1 MDDAAKDMIKDLKA
15 PSDLEFICQDLK
27 VCGRREFQELLKLRY
42 KYVVSIE
49 RKKQAIKDAKK
60 AEEEANKPE
69 MTQEELEAMV
79 DKELDETIKRVEKEK
94 KKALKKERIKDQKQD
109 IRKKM
114 SVIAASSMNNDED
127 LILDAKTWDKLKSI
141 EDAEDIQK
149 YLPKRLDDSDDEE
162 NMDPTERKYRFL
174 NDGAM
179 EKPDQDIEVSSDDI
193 SEDEAVTRVDRM
205 A

>member
-1 MDDAAKDMIKDLKA
+1 
-15 PSDLEFICQDLK
+15 
-27 VCGRREFQELLKLRY
+27 
-42 KYVVSIE
+42 
-49 RKKQAIKDAKK
+49 
-60 AEEEANKPE
+60 
-69 MTQEELEAMV
+69 MV

-127 LILDAKTWDKLKSI
+127 LILDSKTWDKLKSM

-162 NMDPTERKYRFL
+162 NMYPTERKYRFL
-174 NDGAM
+174 NDGAVD
-179 EKPDQDIEVSSDDI
+179 KADPDIEVSSDDL
-193 SEDEAVTRVDRM
+193 SEDEAVTRVDKM
-205 A
+205 ALEIDDRIADQREYQMFKSKKQLKKDLKSKAMVEL